1 MFNKGLIIVNAYCV
15 YASVEHQ
22 AKRLAIEF
30 KNLGIDIDIKE
41 NNFLACYIKNGEIV
55 NNIGDYDFVV
65 YLDKDF
71 YIATGRDAVLLHKKL
86 KV

>member
-41 NNFLACYIKNGEIV
+41 NNFL
-55 NNIGDYDFVV
+55 DY
-65 YLDKDF
+65 
-71 YIATGRDAVLLHKKL
+71 VLSFQ
-86 KV
+86 VR

>member
-41 NNFLACYIKNGEIV
+41 NNFLASVKYVSSSNV
-55 NNIGDYDFVV
+55 
-65 YLDKDF
+65 DKLPCGVSAKRF
-71 YIATGRDAVLLHKKL
+71 LYCKTNRKGRNTCF
-86 KV
+86 